1 MSRFLERLASGPPI
15 VADGG
20 MGAVLASAVPRIRC
34 PEEAN
39 LRAPESVVD
48 VHLGY
53 IRAGADLIE
62 TNTFGANRPKL
73 AEHFLDEDFERINSE
88 GVRLA
93 REARDVSGRDV
104 FIAGAI
110 GPDSSR
116 AYAEQA
122 TVLEGR
128 GADLFMLETFFDL
141 DDLEAAVAAV
151 RSVSSLP
158 IVTLMSF
165 DSEGETIA
173 GVSAHTAGERLRAL
187 GVAAFGAN
195 HGAGPNA
202 ALRALGDMAG
212 DGVLAALPNVGLA
225 SMSGQRIVFPHATPA
240 YFGEFAAQARALGAG
255 IIGGCCGTTP
265 AQIAAIRAAV
275 DENQTPAGPLLV
287 RERSQATRPA
297 PSSERTQLQ
306 RMFDDGTFVVSVQLD
321 PPLGANPE
329 ALIETARAVR
339 DTNKAQFVDVNDNP
353 RARARMSGIMASVA
367 IERFTGVETIPHLTP
382 RDMTL
387 TGLESILLG
396 AHAEGVR
403 NILAVT
409 GDPPESGDYPG
420 KHTVY
425 DVDAI
430 GLVELLSK
438 LNRGE
443 DWHGRAIDAPTSFFP
458 GVAVNPTADDLG
470 LEVERFHRKVA
481 AGARF
486 AMTQV
491 LFDLESLEA
500 FRERI
505 GGWPIPVLVGVWPV
519 RTVETLVRVHNETP
533 GMVVPEHVQ
542 QRYTRAGANPRE
554 VGGELG
560 PRADRGRACARG
572 RRVRHGTVPRADERR
587 RLSPRASARRA
598 RAGGHRRRARR
609 VEHATHDRGRHAV
622 AAGRAEACREDRG
635 FDRAA
640 RIDRGR
646 AGVSMLDVACDRRDE
661 ARDGAVPVR
670 VLRQRLRR
678 LPDTA
683 RRALQRPVL
692 RIADDRDRDAG
703 LRIDERQ
710 CERGRE
716 ARYT

>member
-1 MSRFLERLASGPPI
+1 M
-15 VADGG
+15 
-20 MGAVLASAVPRIRC
+20 
-34 PEEAN
+34 
-39 LRAPESVVD
+39 
-48 VHLGY
+48 
-53 IRAGADLIE
+53 
-62 TNTFGANRPKL
+62 
-73 AEHFLDEDFERINSE
+73 
-88 GVRLA
+88 
-93 REARDVSGRDV
+93 
-104 FIAGAI
+104 
-110 GPDSSR
+110 
-116 AYAEQA
+116 
-122 TVLEGR
+122 LEGR

-151 RSVSSLP
+151 RGVSSLP
-158 IVTLMSF
+158 IVALMSF

-202 ALRALGDMAG
+202 ALRALGDMKG
-212 DGVLAALPNVGLA
+212 NGVLAALPNVGLA

-275 DENQTPAGPLLV
+275 DENLAPTGPLLV

-486 AMTQV
+486 AMTQI
-491 LFDLESLEA
+491 LFDLEPLEA

-519 RTVETLVRVHNETP
+519 RTVETLIRVHNETP

-542 QRYTRAGANPRE
+542 ERYTRAGANPRD

-560 PRADRGRACARG
+560 HELIEGARSVADGVYVMAPF
-572 RRVRHGTVPRADERR
+572 RVPMNVVDFLPELQPEA
-587 RLSPRASARRA
+587 
-598 RAGGHRRRARR
+598 
-609 VEHATHDRGRHAV
+609 HAPVDTD
-622 AAGRAEACREDRG
+622 
-635 FDRAA
+635 
-640 RIDRGR
+640 
-646 AGVSMLDVACDRRDE
+646 
-661 ARDGAVPVR
+661 AVPAESST
-670 VLRQRLRR
+670 RR
-678 LPDTA
+678 TTE
-683 RRALQRPVL
+683 
-692 RIADDRDRDAG
+692 AG
-703 LRIDERQ
+703 
-710 CERGRE
+710 
-716 ARYT
+716 TP